1 MYHKI
6 NLSEKTIQSNL
17 KKSKT
22 LLSYIDIFE
31 RIILERKEDR
41 NKNIVEDIIYL
52 SKIYNLKN
60 NSRKKELLNS
70 FSNINRMEIDNEE
83 LKESDKILKY
93 GGSKNKFKKIFN
105 SVFPKVSE
113 GCNVVVD
120 IYGGQGGSC
129 VVLDKQMEEN
139 GITQLYFNE
148 LNTTLLR
155 FHKNVKENTYGV
167 IENLIDIYSEI
178 IELFG
183 TLDIG
188 YYQLK
193 LFHTK
198 KIEEIK
204 ILETNRIYNEYTSAL
219 FMFLN
224 TVSFNGIY
232 NYDFKKNISK
242 EFSLS
247 SDGSKYLRSIIKFS
261 FDIIER
267 SKFYNKYNTI
277 FLEEDGVELIRKFK
291 KNSSNVLFLIDPPYL
306 ELDGDEV
313 GCSFNYGL
321 KENEFNHSELLET
334 IKGTNYIYNNNRN
347 KLLLKYINEQK
358 EQNENVN
365 LVSINKKSS
374 TSRIDY
380 EVCRTKPFL
389 TEYLLYRNIN
399 NKSYMKEIK
408 ICG

>member
-17 KKSKT
+17 KKSKA

-31 RIILERKEDR
+31 KTILKKRED
-41 NKNIVEDIIYL
+41 KNESIVGDIIYI
-52 SKIYNLKN
+52 SKIYNLKKHN
-60 NSRKKELLNS
+60 RKTELLDS
-70 FSNINRMEIDNEE
+70 FINGEKIEINEEE

-93 GGSKNKFKKIFN
+93 GGSKNKFRKIFN

-113 GCNVVVD
+113 GCSVVVD
-120 IYGGQGGSC
+120 IYGGQGGSS

-148 LNTTLLR
+148 LNTTLMQ
-155 FHKNVKENTYGV
+155 FHKNIKEKPYKV

-198 KIEEIK
+198 KIKEIK
-204 ILETNRIYNEYTSAL
+204 ILESNRIYNEYTSAL

-224 TVSFNGIY
+224 SVSFNGIY
-232 NYDFKKNISK
+232 EYDFEKNISK

-247 SDGSKYLRSIIKFS
+247 SDGSKYLRSIIKSS

-277 FLEEDGVELIRKFK
+277 FLEEDGVELIKKFK

-306 ELDGDEV
+306 ELDGEEV
-313 GCSFNYGL
+313 GCSFNYGV
-321 KENEFNHSELLET
+321 KENEFNHSELLEI

-347 KLLLKYINEQK
+347 KLLLKYIQKQK

-365 LVSINKKSS
+365 LISINKKSS
-374 TSRIDY
+374 TSRNDY
-380 EVCRTKPFL
+380 EVIKTKPFL

>member
-22 LLSYIDIFE
+22 LLSYIDI
-31 RIILERKEDR
+31 IKEVIVKKREDE
-41 NKNIVEDIIYL
+41 NKSIVEDIIYI
-52 SKIYNLKN
+52 SKIYNLKKH
-60 NSRKKELLNS
+60 SRKTELLNS
-70 FSNINRMEIDNEE
+70 FINGEKIEINKEE

-93 GGSKNKFKKIFN
+93 GGSKNKFRKIFN
-105 SVFPKVSE
+105 LVFPKVSE

-120 IYGGQGGSC
+120 IYGGQGGSS

-148 LNTTLLR
+148 LNTTLLQ
-155 FHKNVKENTYGV
+155 FHKNVKENPYGI

-178 IELFG
+178 VDLFG

-193 LFHTK
+193 SFHTK
-198 KIEEIK
+198 KREEIK

-224 TVSFNGIY
+224 SVSFNGIY
-232 NYDFKKNISK
+232 EYDFEKNISK

-247 SDGSKYLRSIIKFS
+247 SDGNKYLRSIIKSS

-277 FLEEDGVELIRKFK
+277 FLEEDGVELIEKFK

-306 ELDGDEV
+306 ELDGEEI
-313 GCSFNYGL
+313 GCSFNYGI
-321 KENEFNHSELLET
+321 KENGFNHNKLLET

-347 KLLLKYINEQK
+347 KLLIKYIQEQK
-358 EQNENVN
+358 EQNENIN

-374 TSRIDY
+374 TSRNDY
-380 EVCRTKPFL
+380 EVIKVKPFL